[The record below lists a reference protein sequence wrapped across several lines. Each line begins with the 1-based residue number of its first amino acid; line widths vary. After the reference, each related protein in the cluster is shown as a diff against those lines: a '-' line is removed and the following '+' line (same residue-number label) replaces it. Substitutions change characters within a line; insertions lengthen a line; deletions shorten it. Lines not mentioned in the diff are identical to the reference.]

1 MEPYELAILKAYSA
15 LWRNG
20 PDSFNRDEHFLS
32 SNDPL
37 DFLRLPE
44 EEQQALLDWID
55 CTFGLDDAVYPGSSY
70 GLKHWFEREIGI
82 YVTNGQFK
90 GAMIQFGYD
99 PVDPRYIN
107 CRYLVKFS
115 PPEEE

>member
-1 MEPYELAILKAYSA
+1 MEPYELEILKAYSA

-20 PDSFNRDEHFLS
+20 PDSFNRDETYLS
-32 SNDPL
+32 CHDPL

-44 EEQQALLDWID
+44 TEQQDLLDWIED
-55 CTFGLDDAVYPGSSY
+55 TFDMDDTVYSVSSY
-70 GLKHWFEREIGI
+70 GLKHLYEREAGN

-90 GAMIQFGYD
+90 GAMIQYGYD
-99 PVDPRYIN
+99 PVDPREIN
-107 CRYLVKFS
+107 SHYLVKFS